1 MTQKIEMV
9 GKKYGDWLVLEE
21 CGLLYDSPAYL
32 CQCKCGYKKIIN
44 GNELRRGKTTCCTK
58 CSRLKQH
65 NIDGKH
71 YNEFDTYN
79 IYNIM
84 KQRCLNPNTKKYADY
99 GGRGIKI
106 CDRWLESFENFFRDM
121 GERPSKEHSIDRIDN
136 NGDYCPE
143 NCRWATKKEQANNRR
158 LKYSKYIAKTKAGIY
173 QVGVRGKY
181 VGRYKDL
188 KKALH
193 TRDLFCDFFGLDF
206 RLKEEEDGF

>member
-1 MTQKIEMV
+1 
-9 GKKYGDWLVLEE
+9 
-21 CGLLYDSPAYL
+21 
-32 CQCKCGYKKIIN
+32 
-44 GNELRRGKTTCCTK
+44 
-58 CSRLKQH
+58 
-65 NIDGKH
+65 
-71 YNEFDTYN
+71 
-79 IYNIM
+79 M

-188 KKALH
+188 KKPY
-193 TRDLFCDFFGLDF
+193 TREIYFATSLGLISD
-206 RLKEEEDGF
+206 